1 MKQSTCLS
9 LCQKGKQMYFSF
21 KLFSQMKVFKH
32 IIPKLASMRVMSHLW
47 NTLQM
52 AQQWLA
58 IFATKGLTGD
68 WSWDPFISS
77 STVWPLDHWSIYLQ
91 KLKIWYLMYFLLL
104 PNAKKIFIWCF
115 FLGAKTLI
123 NYWKNWN
130 MSSEYKIQ
138 KGYTP
143 NFFLFCFFSCLLQ
156 YILLWIKTIDLDKKD
171 FCMMRFLL
179 P

>member
-1 MKQSTCLS
+1 MSLFIWNPYYTEFSSCDFFWYFFILYYYFQRRTIWMKQSTCLS

-115 FLGAKTLI
+115 F
-123 NYWKNWN
+123 
-130 MSSEYKIQ
+130 
-138 KGYTP
+138 
-143 NFFLFCFFSCLLQ
+143 
-156 YILLWIKTIDLDKKD
+156 
-171 FCMMRFLL
+171 
-179 P
+179 